1 MMEGAV
7 EYVVAERAVAT
18 YDALAVVVEER
29 GFGVVQTDLRH
40 LTLVFR
46 AGGGAR
52 SDHLTVMCAVLDAG
66 HGLSKL
72 VLVGVD
78 PGDGS
83 FIGLGD
89 WPVSLFA
96 DVERRLRDEARK
108 RGSGDLVRP

>member
-1 MMEGAV
+1 MEGAA
-7 EYVVAERAVAT
+7 EYVLAERAVAT
-18 YDALAVVVEER
+18 YDALAAVVDER
-29 GFGVVQTDLRH
+29 GLVVVQTDLRH
-40 LTLVFR
+40 LTLAFR
-46 AGGGAR
+46 VGGGAW
-52 SDHLTVMCAVLDAG
+52 SDDLTVMCAVLDAG

-96 DVERRLRDEARK
+96 DVERRLRDEAGK
-108 RGSGDLVRP
+108 RSSGDLVRP

>member
-1 MMEGAV
+1 MEGAT

-18 YDALAVVVEER
+18 YDALTTVVDERGCVVV
-29 GFGVVQTDLRH
+29 QMDLRH

-46 AGGGAR
+46 AGGGSW
-52 SDHLTVMCAVLDAG
+52 SDDLTVMCAVLDAG

-72 VLVGVD
+72 VLLGVD
-78 PGDGS
+78 PGHGS
-83 FIGLGD
+83 FVGLGD

-108 RGSGDLVRP
+108 RSSSDLVRP